1 MCCAHLV
8 RARSPPRRADLLS
21 KDYKV
26 GKTTV
31 EVKSK
36 TPSGVT
42 FTPTATK
49 SGDSVSGTLKAAYKL
64 MPWLDG
70 EATFG
75 TNGSLDMSVEAAD
88 ALTKPLPAPAVR
100 RFQLAMSGAV
110 PLPLPDLDGPPG
122 RLGLSVTRPDLFPRL
137 SDV

>member
-1 MCCAHLV
+1 M
-8 RARSPPRRADLLS
+8 RALLADLGLPQS
-21 KDYKV
+21 APTPLLEDNQACIKLGTNV
-26 GKTTV
+26 FSNSR
-31 EVKSK
+31 KSAHIDARYHRLRHEIVNRR
-36 TPSGVT
+36 TLRFVYV
-42 FTPTATK
+42 PTA
-49 SGDSVSGTLKAAYKL
+49 DQ
-64 MPWLDG
+64 
-70 EATFG
+70 
-75 TNGSLDMSVEAAD
+75 AAD